1 MYCIAFSNITA
12 GRYRSGIMFFIL
24 SKLLVIFILPATW
37 IFIALLG
44 ALVFRKQSHKRRC
57 VITAFSLLLIFTNP
71 FLLNQ
76 FARYWDIEQN
86 TDNNRYSCAIVLGGF
101 VSEDERAEGYFN
113 GSADRFI
120 QALKLA
126 ISQKA
131 STLLFT
137 GGNGNLKPSG
147 FREAKWLSAEIKS
160 YNIPDSAVLFESQ
173 SRNTLENAAFSK
185 KIIEQRNLAPPYLLV
200 TSAFHMR
207 RSLLTFRKAGLEVVP
222 YSCNYIAGRERVSPS
237 SFTPDARIL
246 STWNFYIKEVL
257 GYVAYYFRN

>member
-1 MYCIAFSNITA
+1 
-12 GRYRSGIMFFIL
+12 MFFIL
-24 SKLLVIFILPATW
+24 SKLLLIFILPATW

-44 ALVFRKQSHKRRC
+44 ALVFRKQSQKRRC
-57 VITAFSLLLIFTNP
+57 LITSFSLLLIFTNP

-137 GGNGNLKPSG
+137 GGNGSLKPSG

-160 YNIPDSAVLFESQ
+160 YNVPDSAVLLESR
-173 SRNTLENAAFSK
+173 SRNTSENAAFSK

-257 GYVAYYFRN
+257 GYIAYYFKN